1 VPEQGGT
8 AAMAINPVFDD
19 QEGGETFPLVDYH
32 VHLTEQFT
40 IDVAVD
46 LSQERNV
53 KFGIVE
59 HPGPQFGLETD
70 QDLERYIA
78 NLREYPVYVGLQ
90 PVYRGWSERFSTSV
104 LDELDY
110 VLMDADTVPLE
121 GNHYLAIW
129 RHDNYIDDVDCFM
142 STYMDH
148 IENILRYEP
157 ITIFAR
163 PTYLPINFARYYDE
177 LWTEERIIKI
187 VELAKARNI
196 AFEISTPMHVP
207 KKEVILQAKDAGI
220 KFTFGTNARN
230 ADAGKLHYG
239 LQMAQECSLSRADM
253 LMV

>member
-1 VPEQGGT
+1 
-8 AAMAINPVFDD
+8 MAERPVFDD
-19 QEGGETFPLVDYH
+19 QEGSTTFPLVDYH

-40 IDVAVD
+40 IDEAVA

-78 NLREYPVYVGLQ
+78 RLRKYPVHVGLQ
-90 PVYRGWSERFSTSV
+90 PVYRGWSARFSPS
-104 LDELDY
+104 LIDELDY
-110 VLMDADTVPLE
+110 VLMDADTVPL
-121 GNHYLAIW
+121 GGDRYLAIW
-129 RHDNYIDDVDCFM
+129 RHDNYIEDVDRFM
-142 STYMDH
+142 DVYMDH

-163 PTYLPINFARYYDE
+163 PTYLPVNFGRYYDE
-177 LWTEERIIKI
+177 LWTKERITRI
-187 VELAKARNI
+187 VELAKAREI
-196 AFEISTPMHVP
+196 AFEISTPRHVP
-207 KKEVILQAKDAGI
+207 KKEIISQAKAAGI

-239 LQMAQECSLSRADM
+239 LKMVQECGLSRADM
-253 LMV
+253 LLI